1 MSAAFF
7 LDFISRSDTD
17 AVCGDL
23 TSHACM
29 DFRGLSGTRGY
40 CDAEAAREIRRRL
53 EDIPANALHFFDS
66 GNYHY
71 LTLFFLEKLKTPFRL
86 AVFDHHNDMREPL
99 FSGILSCG
107 GWIRH
112 ALETLPDLREVLLIG
127 LGDEQCRE
135 LDQLPAGLRERVRA
149 WDETA
154 FRAAS
159 FQEEMNGL
167 RNGPP
172 VYCSIDKDVL
182 SPDVLT
188 VDWDQG
194 TLRPEEIA
202 ACLSLLVPRA
212 GLAGMDVCGGTGTAE
227 ADPRGAPVDRLMLE
241 LYLRLTRQ
249 SPTSS
254 RRDETSKSAE
264 TPA

>member
-7 LDFISRSDTD
+7 LDFFSGSDPD
-17 AVCGDL
+17 AVCGGL
-23 TSHACM
+23 IRHTCM
-29 DFRGLSGTRGY
+29 DFRGLAGTRGY
-40 CDAEAAREIRRRL
+40 CDAEAAREIRHRL
-53 EDIPANALHFFDS
+53 EDVPADALHFFDS
-66 GNYHY
+66 GNCHY

-99 FSGILSCG
+99 FPGILSCG
-107 GWIRH
+107 GWVLR
-112 ALETLPDLREVLLIG
+112 ALETLPLLQDVLLIG

-135 LDQLPAGLRERVRA
+135 LGQLPAELRDRVRA
-149 WDETA
+149 WDETS

-159 FQEEMNGL
+159 FQEET
-167 RNGPP
+167 RTGPP

-194 TLRPEEIA
+194 TLLPEEIA
-202 ACLSLLVPRA
+202 VCLPLLVSRT
-212 GLAGMDVCGGTGTAE
+212 GLAGMDVCGGTGAAE
-227 ADPRGAPVDRLMLE
+227 ADPRGAAVDRSFLE
-241 LYLRLTRQ
+241 LYLRLIRQ
-249 SPTSS
+249 TPPSS
-254 RRDETSKSAE
+254 RQDETSKSAG